1 MKKTQGICLKAAAS
15 LAALTFL
22 AGCGDKPESSGAGGN
37 AAPDAGGKPRFAYVT
52 NGVADFWTI
61 AKIGAEKAAT
71 DLGVEVDVV
80 MPSGGLSEQKN
91 RIEDLLTR
99 NIDGMAVSPID
110 AANQTT
116 MLNKAAEVTKLITHD
131 SDAPESNRLVYVG
144 MDNYTAGRMCGKIVK
159 EALPEGG
166 SVMLLVGRLEQDNA
180 RLRRQGV
187 IDELLDR
194 SDDSSRF
201 DPPSAPIKG
210 EKYTILGTLTD
221 QFDRAKAKANAE
233 DTLSRYPDIGCL
245 VGLFEYNPPL
255 ILQALEQGGKL
266 SKVKV
271 VGFDENPAT
280 LQGIRDGTVQGT
292 LVQNPYMYGYK
303 SVEVLK
309 ALHEGK
315 KDIIPANK
323 FIDVS
328 AQSIRKDNVMEFWKD
343 LNAKLGKPAPN

>member
-1 MKKTQGICLKAAAS
+1 MKKTQGNS
-15 LAALTFL
+15 LATRLGLAVAVAGMAALT
-22 AGCGDKPESSGAGGN
+22 GCGDKPGAT
-37 AAPDAGGKPRFAYVT
+37 ADAGGKPRFAFVT

-61 AKIGAEKAAT
+61 AKAGAEKAAA
-71 DLGVEVDVV
+71 DLDVEVDVV
-80 MPSGGLSEQKN
+80 MPSGGLAEQKN
-91 RIEDLLTR
+91 RLEDLLTR
-99 NIDGMAVSPID
+99 SIDGVAISPID
-110 AANQTT
+110 AANQTD
-116 MLNKAAEVTKLITHD
+116 MLNKAAAVTKLITHD
-131 SDAPESNRLVYVG
+131 SDAPNSNRLVYVG
-144 MDNYTAGRMCGKIVK
+144 MDNYTAGRLCGQIVK

-187 IDELLDR
+187 IDELMDR
-194 SDDSSRF
+194 SVDPSRF
-201 DPPSAPIKG
+201 DPPTEPVKN
-210 EKYTILGTLTD
+210 EKYTVLGTLTD

-233 DTLSRYPDIGCL
+233 DTLSRYPDVKCL

-266 SKVKV
+266 GQVKV

-280 LQGIRDGTVQGT
+280 LQGVRDGTVQGT

-303 SVEVLK
+303 SIEVLK

-315 KDIIPANK
+315 TDVIPPSK

-328 AQSIRKDNVMEFWKD
+328 AQDIRKENVMDFWKD
-343 LNAKLGKPAPN
+343 LNAKLGKPEPQ